1 MLALVAESQR
11 SFSERMFNQH
21 NVFLQA
27 IARMHE
33 NVNEDW
39 ECCFTVQISNF
50 IFQKVFLERKMM
62 FVLFTF
68 FVVDFLPKT
77 ERTVDITK

>member
-1 MLALVAESQR
+1 
-11 SFSERMFNQH
+11 MFNQH

-68 FVVDFLPKT
+68 FLLIFCLIKCGENGPPILIGEPPIV
-77 ERTVDITK
+77 EE